1 MSYDFAVVTP
11 EASGKDEAAALAAAL
26 AIFEGGDTAGGAVDP
41 RVRAFLEGLEAA
53 GAADEEAGWV
63 SVRPLW
69 AEPQGLA
76 VPTTYADVDSNLVTL
91 LRLAAREGLVVVD
104 LSSQKVDY
112 PSEGTPV
119 GVKAGDGTRLGA
131 LSRERLSSLL
141 LHLPP
146 SDPWIVL
153 EHGAE
158 MYAQARRRGD
168 GSFDVEYRD
177 GGPQAHFGTTVSDV
191 RVVLDL
197 LWRWIEG
204 DPTWKHGIS
213 WTKVE
218 F

>member
-1 MSYDFAVVTP
+1 MSYDFAIVTP
-11 EASGKDEAAALAAAL
+11 EAAGKDEGAALAAAV
-26 AIFEGGDTAGGAVDP
+26 AIFEGDGTAGEVDP
-41 RVRAFLEGLEAA
+41 RVRVFLEGLEAA
-53 GAADEEAGWV
+53 GAAHEEAGWV
-63 SVRPLW
+63 SVWPLR

-104 LSSQKVDY
+104 LSSEKVDY

-131 LSRERLSSLL
+131 LSKERLSSLL
-141 LHLPP
+141 NHLPP

-153 EHGAE
+153 EHDAE
-158 MYAQARRRGD
+158 VYAQALRRGD
-168 GSFDVEYRD
+168 GSFVVEYRD
-177 GGPQAHFGTTVSDV
+177 GGPGAHFGTTVSDE
-191 RVVLDL
+191 RAVLDL
-197 LWRWIEG
+197 LWKWVEG
-204 DPTWKHGIS
+204 DPSWKHGAS